1 MKEIAI
7 LFDMDGVIVDNHK
20 IHIQAWKVFGERKNF
35 SITDEDVYGFFG
47 NTNNEILKMIM
58 GNQLSS
64 EEMIKLAREKE
75 MIYREIFEKTIKPV
89 DGLPELLGNLKKEH
103 INTAVATAG
112 PEENLTFVL
121 KKTGLTSY
129 FDILVHDSMVT
140 NGKPDPEIYL
150 MAADKLNIPPKN
162 CLVFEDAVHGIA
174 SGKKAGMKVVA
185 LTTTYTKDKLLK
197 ADKIIKNFNEID
209 IRTIKKMVS

>member
-20 IHIQAWKVFGERKNF
+20 IHIQAWKVFGKRKNF

-112 PEENLTFVL
+112 PE
-121 KKTGLTSY
+121 
-129 FDILVHDSMVT
+129 
-140 NGKPDPEIYL
+140 
-150 MAADKLNIPPKN
+150 
-162 CLVFEDAVHGIA
+162 
-174 SGKKAGMKVVA
+174 
-185 LTTTYTKDKLLK
+185 
-197 ADKIIKNFNEID
+197 
-209 IRTIKKMVS
+209 